1 MTNGL
6 TTSKNIPTGKQIDKP
21 KIRQL
26 NREEL
31 AKQKQQ
37 DLRVL
42 ESYQVQIDQ
51 LNLEIPKL
59 EKALELK
66 LPEREV
72 KDQIRILK
80 EQLEKFEKYKTI
92 LKKRIK

>member
-6 TTSKNIPTGKQIDKP
+6 TTSKNIPAGKQIDKP
-21 KIRQL
+21 KERQL
-26 NREEL
+26 SREEL
-31 AKQKQQ
+31 AKRKQA

-72 KDQIRILK
+72 RDQIRALK
-80 EQLEKFEKYKTI
+80 EQKEKFEQYKAI